1 MIERTLAIIKPD
13 GVAQNNIGEI
23 IKRYEKKGFRVIGLK
38 MVWMSKNI
46 AEGFYAVHK
55 DRPFFESLT
64 TFMSSGNCIV
74 IVLEGGNVI
83 QGNREL
89 MGATDPEKSDP
100 GTIRKDFGSGI
111 EANVVHGSDS
121 ISSVEFE
128 IPYFFNSFEIFS

>member
-1 MIERTLAIIKPD
+1 LIERTLAIIKPD
-13 GVAQNNIGEI
+13 GVAQKIIGEI

-38 MVWMSKNI
+38 MVWMSKRV

-55 DRPFFESLT
+55 NRSFFDSLT
-64 TFMSSGNCIV
+64 TFMSSGKCIV
-74 IVLEGGNVI
+74 IVLEGENVI

-89 MGATDPEKSDP
+89 MGATDPKKSEP

-121 ISSVEFE
+121 KSSADFE
-128 IPYFFNSFEIFS
+128 IPYFFNAFEIFS

>member
-1 MIERTLAIIKPD
+1 LIERTLAIIKPD
-13 GVAQNNIGEI
+13 GVATNNIGEI

-38 MVWMSKNI
+38 MVWMSKNV

-64 TFMSSGNCIV
+64 TFMCSGKCIV
-74 IVLEGGNVI
+74 IVLEGENVI

-89 MGATDPEKSDP
+89 MGATDPEQSDS
-100 GTIRKDFGSGI
+100 GTIRKDFGTGI

-128 IPYFFNSFEIFS
+128 IPYFFNAFEIFS